1 MTKTEPVVLEVR
13 AAHKRYGDRAA
24 LNGAAFA
31 LHQGEWLALLGPNGA
46 GKTTLVRTIAGRL
59 KLDQGEI
66 LLHGNALQAG
76 DQKQRAK
83 LGIVP
88 QELALYSN
96 LTAVENLEVFG
107 RFHGVSGA
115 TLRDKIRWALDWIAL
130 SDRAHDHVKG
140 FSGGMKRRLN
150 IAAAV
155 LHQPSVILLDEPT
168 VGVDP
173 QSRERI
179 WQMLNE
185 LRADGASLM
194 LTTHQLDEAQ
204 TICDRIVIIDGGQTI
219 AAGTLD
225 ELIEQTIG
233 SRRGV
238 FCKVKNAEGTVAE
251 EEHTVDDLADALPGI
266 LADLK
271 GGDKQL
277 LDLRIQTPSLQAVF
291 LHLTGKDLR
300 E

>member
-1 MTKTEPVVLEVR
+1 MTHTQAAVLEVR
-13 AAHKRYGDRAA
+13 AAHKRYGERAA
-24 LNGAAFA
+24 LTGADFT

-59 KLDQGEI
+59 QLDQGDI
-66 LLHGNALQAG
+66 LLHGNALRAG
-76 DQKQRAK
+76 VRDGRDK

-88 QELALYSN
+88 QELALYPS
-96 LTAVENLEVFG
+96 LTAKENLDIFG
-107 RFHGVSGA
+107 RFHGVSGS
-115 TLRDKIRWALDWIAL
+115 TLRERIAWALDWIAL
-130 SDRAHDHVKG
+130 SDRADDRVQG

-155 LHQPSVILLDEPT
+155 LHQPSVILLDEPA

-204 TICDRIVIIDGGQTI
+204 TICDRIVIIDGGRTI

-225 ELIEQTIG
+225 VLIEQTIG
-233 SRRGV
+233 SQRGV
-238 FCKVKNAEGTVAE
+238 FCKVKEPDGTVHE
-251 EEHTVDDLADALPGI
+251 IEHSVDDLSSALPRI
-266 LADLK
+266 LTDLQTA
-271 GGDKQL
+271 GKQL